1 MNKLDGRK
9 KELLLLVG
17 LTLLALIPRIWQ
29 IGSVPPGWRD
39 DELINYMVISQK
51 VLDGDLAVY
60 YADASGHEALYH
72 ALGAGLVYL
81 FGFSTAGIRGLSV
94 IMGTL
99 TVPLTYLIGGKLFGR
114 LPGIAAAVGL
124 AFSFWSLMYS
134 RIGLRHISVV
144 FFTLLA
150 FYFFWRGLINR
161 NKSLQTGKPDNW
173 LLNFGLAGLFLGMNF
188 YTYFASRGVPLI
200 LVALVIFLAL
210 FQQAIF
216 KKTWRG
222 FVLAGLIAAVLAV
235 PLIITLSQQPDS
247 EARVAELAVPLIE
260 ARAGNFQPLGEHII
274 RTLSMFHSDGD
285 DEWLYNIPYRPVFG
299 PIGAIF
305 FWVGVLIA
313 AWKSIVGIFRRPA
326 EENALRTASYPFL
339 LVWWLAGIAPG
350 FVSVPAAS
358 LGHTIIAQPAVFL
371 IAALPIGAAIQAFYK
386 RKEKA
391 QGNSSWIQHI
401 IDSRLTYVILALL
414 LVGRIGWRDTADY
427 FNEWSNRGM
436 VRFLYRADNK
446 DLSRYLADHPELI
459 DFGATSLLA
468 GPWDKKA
475 FEIDQP
481 EGTTNH
487 PRWYNPERAV
497 LLEVG
502 GERPLAF
509 SGYPVVPMLYESWY
523 NNLPGE
529 TAGGYRLAEISSPLN
544 WANSEAVCFQNG
556 LCWLAAEYNQAD
568 QTLDIIWQVKRP
580 LSLVEEQLVS
590 NPPPPGIYNG
600 PRLVA
605 FGQLLDSED
614 NFLAGD
620 DGLWVDVYSL
630 QPGDVFLQQH
640 RPFIGEGRQP
650 AAVLIGL
657 YDPLTAERILTEDG
671 RDHIRLELD

>member
-1 MNKLDGRK
+1 MADETRSAATADSPAAPASPAPPAPRTALDELEDRLGRARAGGGAERIEKQHAAGKLTARERV
-9 KELLLLVG
+9 ELLLDAGSFVEIDALVTHRCTDFG
-17 LTLLALIPRIWQ
+17 MERQ
-29 IGSVPPGWRD
+29 RVPG
-39 DELINYMVISQK
+39 
-51 VLDGDLAVY
+51 DGVVCGYGTVD
-60 YADASGHEALYH
+60 GR
-72 ALGAGLVYL
+72 LVYL
-81 FGFSTAGIRGLSV
+81 FAQDFTVFGGSLSETNAKKICKVMDLAVENGAPVVGLNDSGGARIQEGV
-94 IMGTL
+94 ASLGGYADIFLRNTLASGVVPQISAIMG
-99 TVPLTYLIGGKLFGR
+99 PCAGG
-114 LPGIAAAVGL
+114 AV
-124 AFSFWSLMYS
+124 YS
-134 RIGLRHISVV
+134 
-144 FFTLLA
+144 
-150 FYFFWRGLINR
+150 
-161 NKSLQTGKPDNW
+161 P
-173 LLNFGLAGLFLGMNF
+173 
-188 YTYFASRGVPLI
+188 
-200 LVALVIFLAL
+200 
-210 FQQAIF
+210 AI
-216 KKTWRG
+216 T
-222 FVLAGLIAAVLAV
+222 
-235 PLIITLSQQPDS
+235 
-247 EARVAELAVPLIE
+247 VAELAVPLIE

-371 IAALPIGAAIQAFYK
+371 IAALPIGAAIKAFYK

-391 QGNSSWIQHI
+391 QGNSSWIQQVIH
-401 IDSRLTYVILALL
+401 SRLTYVILALL
-414 LVGRIGWRDTADY
+414 LVGSIGWRDTADY
-427 FNEWSNRGM
+427 SNEWSNRGM
-436 VRFLYRADNK
+436 VRFLYRADIK
-446 DLSRYLADHPELI
+446 DLTRYLADHPELI